1 MRVTRAGFWA
11 DPWFVW
17 TLLNAS
23 SLSMWVFALL
33 YLEWEAEVEV
43 RLGKP

>member
-1 MRVTRAGFWA
+1 MHVARAGFWA
-11 DPWFVW
+11 DPWHGW
-17 TLLNAS
+17 TLPKAS
-23 SLSMWVFALL
+23 SLSRWVFALL